1 MLVIRKKEKS
11 DPVTFTQP
19 FRGHDITLTVR
30 PYDKDEIRKL
40 EKKHTT
46 FVFGVNPKT
55 KQLERVPIVNAEEFG
70 KDIIDY
76 LVVDF
81 SGVGM
86 SPEQP
91 LEVTRENKLQLLS
104 LEPDEGEDTLSE
116 VVQRK
121 ARELSEVIA
130 VEEKERI
137 KNSSG
142 ASGTD

>member
-1 MLVIRKKEKS
+1 MLVIKKKEKS

-19 FRGHDITLTVR
+19 FRGHNITLTVR
-30 PYDKDEIRKL
+30 PYDKNEVRKL

-46 FVFGVNPKT
+46 FVFGVNPRT
-55 KQLERVPIVNAEEFG
+55 KQLERVPIMNAEEFG

-81 SGVGM
+81 SGVGL

-91 LEVTRENKLQLLS
+91 LEVTRENKLLLLS
-104 LEPDEGEDTLSE
+104 LEAGEGEDSLSDA
-116 VVQRK
+116 VQRK
-121 ARELSEVIA
+121 ARELSEVVE
-130 VEEKERI
+130 VEEKERT

-142 ASGTD
+142 ASDTD